1 MIRIVTRLAVA
12 PKNRRK
18 VAENAVELVRLFEKH
33 GLKSEG
39 VFENFARSEII
50 HLWAAA
56 DMAAYD
62 AATVSLRSD
71 DEFLAFAAGA
81 AEPIL
86 DEHKEYWRAIS
97 LATGANKRS

>member
-18 VAENAVELVRLFEKH
+18 VAENASELVRLFEKH

-39 VFENFARSEII
+39 VFENFGESEII

-62 AATVSLRSD
+62 AATVKLRSD
-71 DEFLAFAAGA
+71 PEFLSFAAAA
-81 AEPIL
+81 AEPIVN
-86 DEHKEYWRAIS
+86 EEKEYWRAIA
-97 LATGANKRS
+97 LART

>member
-39 VFENFARSEII
+39 VFENFAESEIV
-50 HLWAAA
+50 HVWSAT

-62 AATVSLRSD
+62 SATASLRSD
-71 DEFLAFAAGA
+71 AEFLAFAAAA
-81 AEPIL
+81 AEPIVS
-86 DEHKEYWRAIS
+86 ERKEYWRAIA
-97 LATGANKRS
+97 LARS

>member
-1 MIRIVTRLAVA
+1 MIRVVTRLAVA

-39 VFENFARSEII
+39 VFENFAESEII
-50 HLWAAA
+50 HLWAAE

-62 AATVSLRSD
+62 AATASLRGD
-71 DEFLAFAAGA
+71 AEFLAFAAGA
-81 AEPIL
+81 AEPIVT
-86 DEHKEYWRAIS
+86 ERKEYWRAIA
-97 LATGANKRS
+97 LARS

>member
-18 VAENAVELVRLFEKH
+18 VADNAVELVRLFEKH
-33 GLKSEG
+33 GLRSEG
-39 VFENFARSEII
+39 VFENFGESEIV
-50 HLWAAA
+50 HLWSAV

-62 AATVSLRSD
+62 AATASLRGD
-71 DEFLAFAAGA
+71 PEFLAFAAAA

-86 DEHKEYWRAIS
+86 GEKKEYWRAIA
-97 LATGANKRS
+97 LART